1 MKPFI
6 FLSAKANYWTFW
18 EVFLFQ
24 SHLTANLLLLAILK
38 KFKNSSEKP
47 IYFSFKENLILE
59 RLRSLTKHYS
69 ENLLPVAFFQNFSFL
84 FENPICSL
92 WKKDP
97 NFPLFWETLPI
108 QSRSTANLLLLAI
121 LKTLQI
127 FSRKTQLFVKS
138 PNFERFRKS

>member
-1 MKPFI
+1 MNVLRSLTFSVALCGKFATFSDFEKIQELFWKTHLI
-6 FLSAKANYWTFW
+6 FCETKANFWTFW
-18 EVFLFQ
+18 ETLFIHSQ
-24 SHLTANLLLLAILK
+24 STV
-38 KFKNSSEKP
+38 
-47 IYFSFKENLILE
+47 
-59 RLRSLTKHYS
+59 
-69 ENLLPVAFFQNFSFL
+69 NLLPVAFFQNFSFL

-97 NFPLFWETLPI
+97 NFPLFWKTLAI

-127 FSRKTQLFVKS
+127 FFRKTQLFFKS